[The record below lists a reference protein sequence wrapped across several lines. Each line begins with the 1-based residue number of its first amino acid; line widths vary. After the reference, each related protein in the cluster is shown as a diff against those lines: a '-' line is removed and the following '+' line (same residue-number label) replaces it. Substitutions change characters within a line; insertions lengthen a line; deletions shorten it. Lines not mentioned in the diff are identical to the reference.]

1 MRCMV
6 KSQFSGAAKKLFKA
20 LGIAVG
26 IVLLLLFMTPFI
38 SSTLM
43 VDEAMAAGPAAQQ
56 GSGKMMGGGQGGK
69 GGKVDQTAGSRSGA
83 KGMKDAVL
91 ADEGDDDSDRP
102 PWAGGNPTE
111 NPHSG
116 GGEGKPDTAGTMKGD
131 DYGDLIVLV
140 RDPETGIPMVE
151 DAEGNLV
158 VCNDADCALEL
169 LVCLDASCTNYVAM
183 IDGEVPVGVTPVEV
197 DFGRAAV
204 ARSPSKVNEKALTD
218 AISKLT
224 AENVILSTDT
234 AGRISYSVD
243 GGVTW
248 STIDSPLENLALYID
263 LVTGLADDDV
273 ISQTEA
279 ALGDLATLKTAAS
292 LFAGVADKTG
302 DISIDYVV
310 YQNVITDVV
319 DSGDY
324 YLYDGFTYTRE
335 FPTDYTYFYMDGDD
349 VKSAT
354 LNINDYLAA
363 INGDLPTGS
372 TALFAA
378 AADDAV
384 EVIEL
389 IHTQIHEA
397 IIVLP

>member
-1 MRCMV
+1 MV
-6 KSQFSGAAKKLFKA
+6 KSQFSGATSKLFKS

-26 IVLLLLFMTPFI
+26 IVLLLLFMTPFT

-69 GGKVDQTAGSRSGA
+69 GGKGDQTAGSRSGA

-324 YLYDGFTYTRE
+324 YIYDGFTYTRE

-389 IHTQIHEA
+389 IHTQIHDA

>member
-1 MRCMV
+1 
-6 KSQFSGAAKKLFKA
+6 
-20 LGIAVG
+20 
-26 IVLLLLFMTPFI
+26 
-38 SSTLM
+38 
-43 VDEAMAAGPAAQQ
+43 
-56 GSGKMMGGGQGGK
+56 
-69 GGKVDQTAGSRSGA
+69 
-83 KGMKDAVL
+83 
-91 ADEGDDDSDRP
+91 
-102 PWAGGNPTE
+102 
-111 NPHSG
+111 
-116 GGEGKPDTAGTMKGD
+116 MKGD

-140 RDPETGIPMVE
+140 RDPETGKPMVE

-158 VCNDADCALEL
+158 VCDDADCALEL
-169 LVCLDASCTNYVAM
+169 LVCLDASCNDYQAM
-183 IDGEVPVGVTPVEV
+183 IDGEVPAGVTPIEV

-204 ARSPSKVNEKALTD
+204 ARSPDKVTEKALDD
-218 AISKLT
+218 AITKLT
-224 AENVILSTDT
+224 AENVVLSTDA

-248 STIDSPLENLALYID
+248 NTIDSPLENLALYID

-273 ISQTEA
+273 ISQAEA
-279 ALGDLATLKTAAS
+279 ALGDLATLNTAAS

-310 YQNVITDVV
+310 YQNVNADVV

-324 YLYDGFTYTRE
+324 YLYSEFTYTRE
-335 FPTDYTYFYMDGDD
+335 FPTDYTYFYMDGED
-349 VKSAT
+349 VKTAT

-363 INGDLPTGS
+363 INGDLPAGS

-384 EVIEL
+384 ELIEL
-389 IHTQIHEA
+389 IHTQVHDA

>member
-1 MRCMV
+1 MRSME
-6 KSQFSGAAKKLFKA
+6 KSQFTDATKKIFKS
-20 LGIAVG
+20 LGIAAG
-26 IVLLLLFMTPFI
+26 IVLLLFFLTPFTSI
-38 SSTLM
+38 TLM
-43 VDEAMAAGPAAQQ
+43 VDEALAAGSSAQQ

-69 GGKVDQTAGSRSGA
+69 GGKGGDQAAGARSGA
-83 KGMKDAVL
+83 KGVKDAVL

-116 GGEGKPDTAGTMKGD
+116 GGEGKPDGAGTMKGD

-140 RDPETGIPMVE
+140 RDPDTGVPIPDEVT
-151 DAEGNLV
+151 G
-158 VCNDADCALEL
+158 EL
-169 LVCLDASCTNYVAM
+169 QVCLDVNCNDFVSMVE
-183 IDGEVPVGVTPVEV
+183 GEIPEGVTPVEV

-204 ARSPSKVNEKALTD
+204 ARSPDKVSEKALDD
-218 AISKLT
+218 AITKLT
-224 AENVILSTDT
+224 AEGVVLSTDT

-263 LVTGLADDDV
+263 LMQGLTSDETSAA
-273 ISQTEA
+273 EA
-279 ALGDLATLKTAAS
+279 ALGSLANLETAPA
-292 LFAGVADKTG
+292 LLAGVGDKTG
-302 DISIDYVV
+302 DISLDYVV
-310 YQNVITDVV
+310 YNNVVSGVV

-324 YLYDGFTYTRE
+324 YVYSGFTYTRE
-335 FPTDYTYFYMDGDD
+335 FPTDYTYFYMDGED
-349 VKSAT
+349 VKTAS

-372 TALFAA
+372 TALFAT
-378 AADDAV
+378 AADDAL

-389 IHTQIHEA
+389 IHTQIHDA

>member
-20 LGIAVG
+20 LGIAIG
-26 IVLLLLFMTPFI
+26 IVLLLLFMTPFT

-43 VDEAMAAGPAAQQ
+43 VDEAIAAGPAAQQ
-56 GSGKMMGGGQGGK
+56 GGGKMMGGGQGGK

-102 PWAGGNPTE
+102 AWAGGNPTE

-151 DAEGNLV
+151 DEEGNLV

-169 LVCLDASCTNYVAM
+169 LVCLDASCTDYVAM
-183 IDGEVPVGVTPVEV
+183 IDGEVPDGVTPVEV

-324 YLYDGFTYTRE
+324 YIYDGFTYTRE

>member
-26 IVLLLLFMTPFI
+26 IVLLLLFMTPFT

-43 VDEAMAAGPAAQQ
+43 VDEAMAAGPATQQ

-69 GGKVDQTAGSRSGA
+69 GGKGDQTAGSRSGA

-116 GGEGKPDTAGTMKGD
+116 GGEGKPDSAGTMKGD
-131 DYGDLIVLV
+131 DFGDLIVLV
-140 RDPETGIPMVE
+140 RDPDSGEPILDEETG
-151 DAEGNLV
+151 
-158 VCNDADCALEL
+158 EL
-169 LVCLDASCTNYVAM
+169 QVCLDVNCNDFVSMV
-183 IDGEVPVGVTPVEV
+183 DGEVPDGVTPVEV

-204 ARSPSKVNEKALTD
+204 ARSPSKVTEKALTD

-273 ISQTEA
+273 ISQAEA
-279 ALGDLATLKTAAS
+279 ALGDLATLQTAAS

-389 IHTQIHEA
+389 IHTQIHDA